1 MPKGK
6 GYGPSFQETFG
17 SQDEQPYNS
26 TSSFNMWDMSQKAK
40 KAASFLRNTKL
51 GNAAHGGR
59 PFGKQVRMPHQL
71 DGTTM
76 KVPETSKVLV
86 DTASQ
91 GGNQGSL
98 TGDAMLR
105 MANGMRAKF
114 DENDQWRIDV
124 MKDLQQGVVW
134 IEMKK

>member
-1 MPKGK
+1 MPKGE
-6 GYGPSFQETFG
+6 GYGTFEETFG

-26 TSSFNMWDMSQKAK
+26 TSSFNMWDMSKKAK

-59 PFGKQVRMPHQL
+59 PFGKQVEMPHQL

-114 DENDQWRIDV
+114 DENDQSWRRR
-124 MKDLQQGVVW
+124 KDLDQGTDHAFG
-134 IEMKK
+134 KGF

>member
-40 KAASFLRNTKL
+40 KAASYLRNTNL
-51 GNAAHGGR
+51 GNAANGGR
-59 PFGKQVRMPHQL
+59 PFGKQVKMPHNL
-71 DGTTM
+71 DGTTPSTN
-76 KVPETSKVLV
+76 VESVVVSSVTRP
-86 DTASQ
+86 TANL
-91 GGNQGSL
+91 GTL

-105 MANGMRAKF
+105 MGNGMRAKF
-114 DENDQWRIDV
+114 DENDQWLV
-124 MKDLQQGVVW
+124 VDLENLGT
-134 IEMKK
+134 EDAS

>member
-17 SQDEQPYNS
+17 SQDDQPYNS

-40 KAASFLRNTKL
+40 KAAAYLRGTNL
-51 GNAAHGGR
+51 GNANHGGR
-59 PFGKQVRMPHQL
+59 PFGKQVEMPHQL
-71 DGTTM
+71 DGKTM
-76 KVPETSKVLV
+76 KVPKASKVLV

-105 MANGMRAKF
+105 MSNGMRAKF
-114 DENDQWRIDV
+114 DEND
-124 MKDLQQGVVW
+124 
-134 IEMKK
+134 